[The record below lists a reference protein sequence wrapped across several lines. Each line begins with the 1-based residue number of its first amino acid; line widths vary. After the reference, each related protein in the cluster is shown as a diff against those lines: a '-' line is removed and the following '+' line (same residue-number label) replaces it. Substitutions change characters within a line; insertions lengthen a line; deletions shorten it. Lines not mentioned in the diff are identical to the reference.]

1 MVTGGSCVMVGCI
14 VGCAMRLEWACGIGV
29 DCDSAYEGVR
39 DCVFDGRLL
48 SGVRAGPEKDWRV

>member
-1 MVTGGSCVMVGCI
+1 MVGCI